1 MALIEFICPK
11 CGYESEEIV
20 KSDGKY
26 PNCPECGEKLKQ
38 KLSGKCYTNCAGKS
52 GGGCGGKRACCC
64 GAESVRFF

>member
-52 GGGCGGKRACCC
+52 GGG
-64 GAESVRFF
+64 

>member
-26 PNCPECGEKLKQ
+26 PNCPKCGEKLKQ

-52 GGGCGGKRACCC
+52 GGGCSGNCSCC
-64 GAESVRFF
+64 GGCH